1 MWNEDCGVSKAFV
14 LLLCEVTVDSCC
26 VQSLKESF
34 GRELAAS
41 MILSS
46 PSVRTAV
53 PLFTALS
60 TPASLPRS
68 GRKIRMQCWEV
79 ASRSETSFTVRHLES
94 LFAHFQCLGSQHPV
108 RKKPSD
114 SQIHNFLGSFSS
126 HILPSGCVGYLFCK
140 TKAILPAA
148 NRSFAKLSLVPPA
161 SPWGWAEI
169 FVHPWR
175 IDRLTMVD
183 MRCFAFDSCLFE
195 ILFVLLAKDLLTFM
209 YLYCL

>member
-1 MWNEDCGVSKAFV
+1 
-14 LLLCEVTVDSCC
+14 
-26 VQSLKESF
+26 
-34 GRELAAS
+34 

-53 PLFTALS
+53 LLFTALS
-60 TPASLPRS
+60 TPVSLPRS

-108 RKKPSD
+108 LQKNPSD
-114 SQIHNFLGSFSS
+114 SQIYNFLCKFSS
-126 HILPSGCVGYLFCK
+126 HTSRNASFGHFFRK

-175 IDRLTMVD
+175 IDRLTMGD
-183 MRCFAFDSCLFE
+183 MRCSAFDSGLFE
-195 ILFVLLAKDLLTFM
+195 ILFVLLTKDLLTFM
-209 YLYCL
+209 